1 MCMVIG
7 LLSHVLEKCKDTE
20 PSVDVLLFFRYQK
33 LSYKEDNSPKEYD
46 RRKEHFKLDVWIYL
60 RETSECQWE
69 RKRTRTSLF
78 LNMYS
83 FAYCLVFD
91 LEKNDLQHIYYIAS
105 FIG

>member
-1 MCMVIG
+1 MYMVIG
-7 LLSHVLEKCKDTE
+7 LLSHVLEKCKDKE
-20 PSVDVLLFFRYQK
+20 PSVFFFFVIKNFLIRKITRQK
-33 LSYKEDNSPKEYD
+33 
-46 RRKEHFKLDVWIYL
+46 KLDVWIYL
-60 RETSECQWE
+60 RETSECHWE
-69 RKRTRTSLF
+69 RKRTRTSVF